1 MPDALRFPAVGTPAP
16 EILHR
21 LQQMQ
26 PDPLHTHWA
35 RAFRAPPDVQEI
47 GRAAYNMFLSDNG
60 LFAMRTAYIRQV
72 EEDVLAMC
80 VSLFHPPEGAGGT
93 FTSGGSESV
102 YSALHAMREWARDR
116 KPHIR
121 APEVVVPVSAHP
133 TFSKGSHYFGLT
145 LIRVPLGPD
154 QRADVRAMENAVTPN
169 TIGIVGSAPCW
180 PFGLY
185 DPIAEIGRV
194 AADHDLWMHVD
205 ACVGGYLAPWVE
217 QLGGKLPAWDFRI
230 PAVKSISADLHK
242 FGYCPKPASTIFWR
256 SEDLKRYHHVH
267 PDDWPGGAYK
277 MQGMAGTRSAGPI
290 FASWAVI
297 NYLGREGYLRLAKQV
312 LAAKAELAEGIRG
325 IEGLFVFENDLL
337 PLAFGTTSIDPQ
349 LVMGEIRKIGW
360 IIVATATPP
369 LINVPIDAA
378 ADSTVIQA
386 FIADLRTVAARAR
399 GGEASARA
407 ELAY

>member
-16 EILHR
+16 EILGR
-21 LQQMQ
+21 LQEMQ
-26 PDPLHTHWA
+26 PDPLYTHWA

-60 LFAMRTAYIRQV
+60 LFAMRTDYIRQV

-267 PDDWPGGAYK
+267 PDDWPGGSYK

-360 IIVATATPP
+360 IIVATASPP

>member
-60 LFAMRTAYIRQV
+60 LFAMRTDYIRQV
-72 EEDVLAMC
+72 EADVLAMC

-360 IIVATATPP
+360 IIVATASPP

>member
-360 IIVATATPP
+360 IIVATASPP

-386 FIADLRTVAARAR
+386 FVADLRTVAARAR

>member
-185 DPIAEIGRV
+185 DPIADIGRV

-217 QLGGKLPAWDFRI
+217 QLGGKVPAWDFRI

-360 IIVATATPP
+360 IIVATASPP